1 MKHRRRAALAP
12 GAVLAVSLAIVLAG
26 CSPIVA
32 LTPAPDANN
41 PDCASVIVRLP
52 DEVGGLAQRQ
62 TDAQGTGAWGEPDEV
77 VLTCGVEVPAASELP
92 CIDKGV
98 FWLRDDSRDGI
109 WVFTSFGRDP
119 AVDVVVDRD
128 IASGP
133 GVVLEDLENAVSFA
147 PENGLECTDTE
158 DTVTGE
164 DLGSPTPSATPT
176 PTPAG

>member
-1 MKHRRRAALAP
+1 MKHCRRAALARSAA
-12 GAVLAVSLAIVLAG
+12 GLTVLVSIALTA

-52 DEVGGLAQRQ
+52 EVVGGLAQRQ
-62 TDAQGTGAWGEPDEV
+62 TDAQGTSAWGDPDAV
-77 VLTCGVEVPAASELP
+77 VLTCGVPVPEASELP

-98 FWLRDDSRDGI
+98 FWLRDDSQEGY
-109 WVFTSFGRDP
+109 WLFTSFGRDP

-133 GVVLEDLENAVSFA
+133 GVVLEDLENAVSYT
-147 PENGLECTDTE
+147 PENGLRCSDTE
-158 DTVTGE
+158 ETVTG
-164 DLGSPTPSATPT
+164 G
-176 PTPAG
+176 